1 MYIIK
6 SLGFCVH
13 ILSRHSRHIESL
25 TGRLCILYGVRTH
38 SICLFRAMT
47 EGVGVISAKAEFLV
61 LGRRVRI
68 AGRELA
74 EGGSTLQLFS

>member
-1 MYIIK
+1 
-6 SLGFCVH
+6 
-13 ILSRHSRHIESL
+13 
-25 TGRLCILYGVRTH
+25 
-38 SICLFRAMT
+38 MT